1 MSPNDIEK
9 FYDLGNVEGIA
20 FINADNVLEENQ
32 MLLSAE
38 VAAALGHSFST
49 IFSGLRTSGRV
60 CRGFL
65 IRTNKYQFL
74 GLPVPTGTVVLQLD
88 KSQDVDAY
96 YRQAASIIGMQG
108 STAAAAP
115 ASVAET
121 QSPSAVPTPS
131 AFQPVVN
138 NNPTLV
144 TPAQPQPRQLNT
156 QAQPMQPTLP
166 GQQQPV
172 PQQQQLGEAE
182 ISAIWNDF
190 SGSLSKA
197 LARVAP
203 QNLAKSLVSKAS
215 AKVLGGAAMPS
226 SLDQIAAI
234 GQIAVSSVPN
244 AGRRKLV
251 EKELQIIAKRLNL
264 PV

>member
-96 YRQAASIIGMQG
+96 YRQAASIVGMQG

-121 QSPSAVPTPS
+121 QSPSA
-131 AFQPVVN
+131 A
-138 NNPTLV
+138 
-144 TPAQPQPRQLNT
+144 A
-156 QAQPMQPTLP
+156 
-166 GQQQPV
+166 
-172 PQQQQLGEAE
+172 
-182 ISAIWNDF
+182 
-190 SGSLSKA
+190 
-197 LARVAP
+197 
-203 QNLAKSLVSKAS
+203 
-215 AKVLGGAAMPS
+215 GAA
-226 SLDQIAAI
+226 ATATW
-234 GQIAVSSVPN
+234 
-244 AGRRKLV
+244 
-251 EKELQIIAKRLNL
+251 
-264 PV
+264 